1 MKKYSYVISRSS
13 MVMMVISLFIL
24 LCLNLAF
31 IMFTER
37 YRSLANSEKST
48 SDSLSEYFSL
58 VQCEND
64 SLRSEL
70 STTNIDLGR
79 YEIIWSRVE
88 EDKGDKFFDQ
98 YTKNLE

>member
-1 MKKYSYVISRSS
+1 

-24 LCLNLAF
+24 LCMNFTF
-31 IMFTER
+31 IMLAER
-37 YRSLANSEKST
+37 YRSLANSEKFT
-48 SDSLSEYFSL
+48 SDSLTEYYSS

-88 EDKGDKFFDQ
+88 EDKGNNFFDK